1 MQPKEVKQNKTAIS
15 SSFIL
20 ILLVEMY
27 EFMFP
32 KNKVTATI
40 ILDSVL
46 EEKMFRVSL
55 INLKE
60 NL

>member
-1 MQPKEVKQNKTAIS
+1 MRPKEVKWNKTAIS
-15 SSFIL
+15 SSFVL
-20 ILLVEMY
+20 ILFVEMS
-27 EFMFP
+27 EFVFP

-46 EEKMFRVSL
+46 EEMFRVSL